1 MPSKKKP
8 KLTKKMLG
16 HLDRAEIRSVLM
28 HGMGVEPEVA
38 YQKDN
43 KWCVSYIY
51 DNQGMFA
58 EADLTGIHPGE
69 RFRPTVF
76 DYIKNLQL
84 FLAGDIEAPTWP
96 PADAVPVATPV
107 APVVKEVEV
116 TRLLP
121 PSAYDEHPVESERV
135 SSDALDLSDLRA
147 EAYVN
152 QDEQEIQNPTH
163 DTDEASPE
171 DEPTVSSRGKAIEA
185 PLNTGAPKMTIQFSK
200 VDGFG
205 NEGAA
210 QDDEALSTQVDYD
223 YFNESFDN
231 LGEHIDN
238 HAKIILQRIEDVEKQ
253 VKSLENALLYII
265 NSAILPKDVVV
276 SSLDEIPK
284 PPY

>member
-1 MPSKKKP
+1 
-8 KLTKKMLG
+8 
-16 HLDRAEIRSVLM
+16 
-28 HGMGVEPEVA
+28 
-38 YQKDN
+38 
-43 KWCVSYIY
+43 
-51 DNQGMFA
+51 
-58 EADLTGIHPGE
+58 
-69 RFRPTVF
+69 
-76 DYIKNLQL
+76 
-84 FLAGDIEAPTWP
+84 
-96 PADAVPVATPV
+96 
-107 APVVKEVEV
+107 
-116 TRLLP
+116 
-121 PSAYDEHPVESERV
+121 
-135 SSDALDLSDLRA
+135 
-147 EAYVN
+147 
-152 QDEQEIQNPTH
+152 
-163 DTDEASPE
+163 
-171 DEPTVSSRGKAIEA
+171 
-185 PLNTGAPKMTIQFSK
+185 MTIQFSK